1 MKPRVVHITPA
12 LFGHDGVFGGAERY
26 SYELARNMAPLTP
39 TTLVSFGATPRTWVT
54 AEGLRVRVFGPA
66 WHVRGQRFNP
76 MHVDLVRAV
85 AGADV
90 VHCHQPHTI
99 ASEAAAILARASGRR
114 VFASDLGGGG
124 WSLSSRINTDRW
136 FHGHLHIS
144 AYSRR
149 IAGHESWPRAHVI
162 YGGVD
167 TTLFSPDATTA
178 KEPLVA
184 KTRAP
189 PLIIFS
195 ASAMKS
201 LICPG

>member
-1 MKPRVVHITPA
+1 M
-12 LFGHDGVFGGAERY
+12 
-26 SYELARNMAPLTP
+26 AR
-39 TTLVSFGATPRTWVT
+39 
-54 AEGLRVRVFGPA
+54 
-66 WHVRGQRFNP
+66 
-76 MHVDLVRAV
+76 VDLVRAV

-178 KEPLVA
+178 KEPLVVFVGRLMPHKGVNDLVEA
-184 KTRAP
+184 LPEGMNLELIGRPYDDRFQSRLKELSAGKRVLFRQNCDDAVIVRAYRRAVCVVLP
-189 PLIIFS
+189 SVYRDCYGNESNKLRARAI
-195 ASAMKS
+195 S
-201 LICPG
+201 LT